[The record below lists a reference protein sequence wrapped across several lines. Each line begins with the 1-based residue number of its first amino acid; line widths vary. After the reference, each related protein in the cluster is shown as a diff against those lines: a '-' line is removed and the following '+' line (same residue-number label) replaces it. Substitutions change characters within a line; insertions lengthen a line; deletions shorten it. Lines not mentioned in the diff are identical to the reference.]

1 VKHFKI
7 IIMRVTSIF
16 IALFFSSFF
25 FSQEIGKNEQLSIDF
40 FVAVKNNQTEIAD
53 KLADKLAEIN
63 KDNLQSELNDDKKIL
78 AFWLNIYN
86 TNVQY
91 ILKKDPA
98 KFNDRGAFFKAKQIT
113 IAGEVLSFDII
124 EHGIL
129 RKSKSKL
136 SLGYISKIRVSKF
149 ERKMRI
155 KRVDPRI
162 HYALNCGALSCP
174 PIVPYHS
181 LVIDKELDVS
191 VKDYLEKYCI
201 VGEKEIQL
209 PVLFSWFRADFGG
222 KRGIRKFLIYYGII
236 QKDAGNKEL
245 KFLDYNWTLA
255 LNPYK

>member
-1 VKHFKI
+1 MRLILMFLLLLLSFSFKAQ
-7 IIMRVTSIF
+7 VAGKAEVLSI
-16 IALFFSSFF
+16 SFF
-25 FSQEIGKNEQLSIDF
+25 D
-40 FVAVKNNQTEIAD
+40 AVKNNQTEKAD
-53 KLADKLAEIN
+53 ALAKELATYNRDSLRE
-63 KDNLQSELNDDKKIL
+63 ELNTDDKIL
-78 AFWLNIYN
+78 AFWMNIYN

-91 ILKKDPA
+91 ILKKDA
-98 KFNDRGAFFKAKQIT
+98 SKFDDRGAFFKAKQIT
-113 IAGEVLSFDII
+113 IAGEVLSFDVI

-149 ERKMRI
+149 ERQFRI

-181 LVIDKELDVS
+181 EKVNEELNTSVS
-191 VKDYLEKYCI
+191 DYLSKYC
-201 VGEKEIQL
+201 VVSENEVKV

-222 KRGIRKFLIYYGII
+222 KRGIRKFLVRYGIT
-236 QKDAGNKEL
+236 QKDDKKKDL
-245 KFLDYNWTLA
+245 KFLPYDWTLA